1 MGLTSIPDSYTVPIY
16 GQLSNYPDIF
26 SMPYAGTAVIHPI
39 TKTVDLYFT
48 AVNENEPTVR
58 NPGCYDYLSLQELCS
73 IYLGCKGLSFDA
85 ASTSVALF
93 RNNLDT
99 GILGRCGLKLQ
110 LFSSSNVKA
119 AVGRVY
125 TPDLKLVGSWALSDG
140 APGAYYV
147 MRQGDQ
153 YTFTIIGAKMVM

>member
-1 MGLTSIPDSYTVPIY
+1 MGIMEIPDSFTMPIY
-16 GQLSNYPDIF
+16 GQLSTYPEIF
-26 SMPYAGTAVIHPI
+26 SMPYSGTAVIHPT
-39 TKTVDLYFT
+39 TKTVDLFFT
-48 AVNENEPTVR
+48 AVNENEPSSR
-58 NPGCYDYLSLQELCS
+58 PAGCYDYLSVQEMCTL
-73 IYLGCKGLSFDA
+73 YLKCKGLSFDA
-85 ASTSVALF
+85 SSTSVTLL
-93 RNNLDT
+93 RNSLDT

-119 AVGRVY
+119 AIGRVY

-153 YTFTIIGAKMVM
+153 YTFSIIGAKMVM